1 MKVNYFEFTN
11 DYGRSRVRVEFY
23 EHKCCFFTSELD
35 STKKNVLSAKL
46 NILEEYNKRNGFTKI
61 ERKEVLKAWA
71 KVDEQIAEYYK
82 KEYPHGGA
90 RANGGR
96 PKGSIK
102 TTPKTART
110 ERFTNAITKE
120 EKEYLS
126 FCLEWYRIKIKQNPE
141 ELKRIMHVYRMYGA
155 GAFLNESLDGKLR
168 TTK

>member
-11 DYGRSRVRVEFY
+11 NYGRSRVRVEFY

-102 TTPKTART
+102 TTPKTERT
-110 ERFTNAITKE
+110 ERFTQAITKQ
-120 EKEYLS
+120 EKEFLT
-126 FCLEWYRIKIKQNPE
+126 QQ
-141 ELKRIMHVYRMYGA
+141 LKEFRER
-155 GAFLNESLDGKLR
+155 NS
-168 TTK
+168 

>member
-1 MKVNYFEFTN
+1 MKVHYLEFTN

-102 TTPKTART
+102 TTPKTERT
-110 ERFTNAITKE
+110 ERFTQAITKQD
-120 EKEYLS
+120 KEFLT
-126 FCLEWYRIKIKQNPE
+126 QQ
-141 ELKRIMHVYRMYGA
+141 LKEFRER
-155 GAFLNESLDGKLR
+155 NS
-168 TTK
+168 

>member
-46 NILEEYNKRNGFTKI
+46 NVLEEYNQRFGFTKI

-102 TTPKTART
+102 TTPKTERT
-110 ERFTNAITKE
+110 ERFTQAITKQ
-120 EKEYLS
+120 EKEFLT
-126 FCLEWYRIKIKQNPE
+126 QQ
-141 ELKRIMHVYRMYGA
+141 LKEFRERN
-155 GAFLNESLDGKLR
+155 L
-168 TTK
+168 